1 MGISPQ
7 QIQTKVDFDLREVIL
22 FAKGPLDLRPTV
34 MKVPFAI
41 FKAVMT
47 TIMKAEAEDE
57 INIMLEAGRAVEQEA
72 KRA

>member
-7 QIQTKVDFDLREVIL
+7 QIQTKVDFDLREVIM
-22 FAKGPLDLRPTV
+22 FAKGPLDLKPTV

-57 INIMLEAGRAVEQEA
+57 INIMLGLGQAAEKEAS
-72 KRA
+72 KL